1 MASRVRPRLTYANV
15 VATLALFLALGGSS
29 YAALSLTGDDII
41 DGTIGSPDV
50 GNNSLRGIDIENA
63 SIRGAEIRDRT
74 LMGDDVHRGSLT
86 GEEIANGTIT
96 GDDIENGT
104 LAGDDIEN
112 GTLALRDFSGAQLR
126 RLAELAR
133 GPEGPEGPEGPAGPP
148 GERGPAGSDAEFNGA
163 AAGGALA
170 GTYPNPFLADDA
182 VASSQVRDGSL
193 GESDLADGVVIPV
206 GGMALTAAASST
218 SPCWKLADG
227 SALQRADYPAL
238 FTALGGTSSP
248 YGLPDGTSFSLPDLR
263 GRVAVGRGT
272 DAEVNSLADNDGLGT
287 GQRKLRHRHGIGT
300 LAIGSTSP
308 SIGMRSGGTLG
319 AKNAQDLPAAMWGGS
334 QTSSNSAEVP
344 HGHTLSGQVG
354 DTTGPLDG
362 PAFQV
367 VNYLIRAC

>member
-1 MASRVRPRLTYANV
+1 MKSWMASRIRPRLTYANV

-41 DGTIGSPDV
+41 DGTIGSLDV
-50 GNNSLRGIDIENA
+50 ANNSLRGIDVENG

-74 LMGDDVHRGSLT
+74 LTGDDVLSGSIT
-86 GEEIANGTIT
+86 AQEIANGTLT
-96 GDDIENGT
+96 GDDVENGT
-104 LAGDDIEN
+104 LTA
-112 GTLALRDFSGAQLR
+112 RDFGGAQLR

-133 GPEGPEGPEGPAGPP
+133 GPEGPAGPAGPAGPP
-148 GERGPAGSDAEFNGA
+148 GERGPAGSDAELHGA

-170 GTYPNPFLADDA
+170 GSYPNPVLAADA
-182 VASSQVRDGSL
+182 VAGSQVLDGSL
-193 GESDLADGVVIPV
+193 GESDLADGVFIPV

-238 FTALGGTSSP
+238 FTALGGTDSP
-248 YGLPDGTSFSLPDLR
+248 YGLPDGTSFTLPDLR

-272 DAEVNSLADNDGLGT
+272 DGEVNSLADNDGLGT

-300 LAIGSTSP
+300 LTIGSTSP

-319 AKNAQDLPAAMWGGS
+319 AKNGQDLPASMWGGS

-354 DTTGPLDG
+354 DTAGPLDG